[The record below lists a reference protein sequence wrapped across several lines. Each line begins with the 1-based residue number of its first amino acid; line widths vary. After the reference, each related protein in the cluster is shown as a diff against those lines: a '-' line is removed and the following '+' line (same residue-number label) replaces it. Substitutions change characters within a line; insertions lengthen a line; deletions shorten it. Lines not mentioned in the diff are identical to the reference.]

1 MEEIIKHRGF
11 KEKDHP
17 HQHMHLFHFHHHHHP
32 NKDQQQNV
40 IVEKYREVSS
50 AIDEPIHGER
60 AGSPSVSTGVRL
72 KITVCRK
79 INQKRSKNIN
89 SYKLIGVL
97 NSELT

>member
-1 MEEIIKHRGF
+1 LEEIIKHRGF

-17 HQHMHLFHFHHHHHP
+17 HQHHMHLFHFHHHHQ

-50 AIDEPIHGER
+50 ALDEPTRGER
-60 AGSPSVSTGVRL
+60 AGSPSGVHL

-79 INQKRSKNIN
+79 
-89 SYKLIGVL
+89 KL
-97 NSELT
+97 TM